1 MRQIQR
7 QTNGWLPAIFNELI
21 ETENWPHLNT
31 SHTPAINVAES
42 ENDYRI
48 ELAAPGMNKE
58 DFNIRLDA
66 DNDLVIKMEKKTESK
81 EGDNPKDE
89 KVRYIRREFSY
100 SKFQQTMILPEDVD
114 CKAITA
120 KMENG
125 ILTVTLPKIVVKEEP
140 KVAQTIEIN

>member
-7 QTNGWLPAIFNELI
+7 QNNGWLPTIFNEFF
-21 ETENWPHLNT
+21 ETENWPRMANT
-31 SHTPAINVAES
+31 TSPAINVAES

-58 DFNIRLDA
+58 DFNIQLDA
-66 DNDLVIKMEKKTESK
+66 DNDLVINMEKKVDNK
-81 EGDNPKDE
+81 END
-89 KVRYIRREFSY
+89 KVHYIRREFSY
-100 SKFQQTMILPEDVD
+100 TKFQQTMILPEDVD
-114 CKAITA
+114 FKGISA

-140 KVAQTIEIN
+140 KVAQHIEIQ